1 MQMCMQYMHVKD
13 KIICNLAISAFDVN
27 EFESD
32 LNASNALN
40 NYLIWKCQ
48 INFNVTLTRVRN
60 SYGDYLMNDTA

>member
-1 MQMCMQYMHVKD
+1 MYNIISLRACRCATQYTHVKD

-40 NYLIWKCQ
+40 NYLI
-48 INFNVTLTRVRN
+48 
-60 SYGDYLMNDTA
+60 